1 MNLSFQIAKRYL
13 FGKKSTNA
21 INLITW
27 ISIVGMAIGAAA
39 LILILSV
46 FNGFEGI
53 LANLLK
59 SYTPDLKIK
68 PEKGAF
74 FEIDDDMLKK
84 LRGIEGV
91 SQVSRTIEEVVLFE
105 YDGSQ
110 EAGYI
115 KGVDANYGK
124 VTDIEST
131 IIRGKYILY
140 DDLQN
145 FAVIGN
151 GMFNKLSINASDAF
165 TPVTVY
171 MPSKG
176 SNGPMNEQFR
186 IQDVYP
192 GGVFTVSGE
201 EDGQYILVDIEVV
214 EALLSRSGIASA
226 FEVKMKDGAV
236 EKNVR
241 ASIMQVLGTNAT
253 IRNRY
258 EQDETFLRI
267 MNIEKWVSYLIAVLT
282 LGIIAFNLV
291 GSLWMIVLDKK
302 KDISILRSMGMQTP
316 GIKNIFT
323 MIGMLVGLV
332 GLAFGIGLSLLLYIL
347 QKKFDLVAVPE
358 GFLIDA
364 YPIELRWTDFVIV
377 FFTVT
382 AISYVASVLPSIR
395 AGKVSAY
402 VRQE

>member
-1 MNLSFQIAKRYL
+1 MNVSFQIARRYL

-53 LANLLK
+53 LANLLQA
-59 SYTPDLKIK
+59 YNPDLKIK

-74 FEIDDDMLKK
+74 FEVDDAMLEK
-84 LRGIEGV
+84 LRGINGV
-91 SQVSRTIEEVVLFE
+91 FQVSRVIEEVVLFE

-115 KGVDANYGK
+115 KGVDENYK
-124 VTDIEST
+124 DVTDIEST
-131 IIRGKYILY
+131 IIRGRYELY
-140 DDLQN
+140 DESQN

-151 GMFNKLSINASDAF
+151 GMFNKLSINASDSF
-165 TPVTVY
+165 TPITVY
-171 MPSKG
+171 MPSKAAG
-176 SNGPMNEQFR
+176 GPMSEQFR
-186 IQDVYP
+186 LQDVYP
-192 GGVFTVSGE
+192 MGVFTVSGE

-214 EALLSRSGIASA
+214 QALLGRSNVASA
-226 FEVKMKDGAV
+226 IEMKLAPGAS

-241 ASIMQVLGTNAT
+241 AAVSSLLGKNAVT
-253 IRNRY
+253 KNRY

-282 LGIIAFNLV
+282 LSIIAFNLV

-302 KDISILRSMGMQTP
+302 KDISILRSMGMRTP
-316 GIKNIFT
+316 GIKNIFK
-323 MIGMLVGLV
+323 MIGFLVGIV
-332 GLAFGIGLSLLLYIL
+332 GLIFGIGLSLLLYFL
-347 QKKFDLVAVPE
+347 QKKFDLVSVPE

-364 YPIELRWTDFVIV
+364 YPIELRWSDFVIV
-377 FFTVT
+377 FFTVAT
-382 AISYVASVLPSIR
+382 ISYLASLLPAVR

>member
-1 MNLSFQIAKRYL
+1 
-13 FGKKSTNA
+13 
-21 INLITW
+21 
-27 ISIVGMAIGAAA
+27 
-39 LILILSV
+39 
-46 FNGFEGI
+46 
-53 LANLLK
+53 
-59 SYTPDLKIK
+59 
-68 PEKGAF
+68 
-74 FEIDDDMLKK
+74 
-84 LRGIEGV
+84 
-91 SQVSRTIEEVVLFE
+91 
-105 YDGSQ
+105 
-110 EAGYI
+110 
-115 KGVDANYGK
+115 
-124 VTDIEST
+124 
-131 IIRGKYILY
+131 
-140 DDLQN
+140 
-145 FAVIGN
+145 
-151 GMFNKLSINASDAF
+151 
-165 TPVTVY
+165 
-171 MPSKG
+171 
-176 SNGPMNEQFR
+176 MNEQFR